1 MRYLDSFERIIT
13 RILLVTMAVV
23 VVLATIEVIWIVIK
37 DVLTPPVF
45 LLEIEELLDLFGL
58 FLLVL
63 IGLELLH
70 SVKIFIEQR
79 EIHVESVLSVALIA
93 VARKI
98 IILDPKDQTEGN
110 LLGIAALVLALVIGY
125 YVVRRSHPLQSAD
138 TSKGSPDHAAFTNDL
153 DY

>member
-1 MRYLDSFERIIT
+1 MHYLDSFERMIT
-13 RILLVTMAVV
+13 RILLVMMAVV
-23 VVLATIEVIWIVIK
+23 VVLATIEVIWVVIK

-45 LLEIEELLDLFGL
+45 LLEIEELLELFGL

-79 EIHVESVLSVALIA
+79 EVHLESVLSVALIA

-98 IILDPKDQTEGN
+98 IILDPKVHRTN
-110 LLGIAALVLALVIGY
+110 
-125 YVVRRSHPLQSAD
+125 VRQ
-138 TSKGSPDHAAFTNDL
+138 N
-153 DY
+153 

>member
-1 MRYLDSFERIIT
+1 MHYLDSFERIIT

-23 VVLATIEVIWIVIK
+23 VVLATIEVIWFVIK
-37 DVLTPPVF
+37 DVFTPPVF

-70 SVKIFIEQR
+70 SVRIYIEHK
-79 EIHVESVLSVALIA
+79 EVHVESVLSVALIA

-98 IILDPKDQTEGN
+98 IILDPKDETAGM
-110 LLGIAALVLALVIGY
+110 LLGIAALVFALVVGY
-125 YVVRRSHPLQSAD
+125 YVVRRSHRTGPGVAGKD
-138 TSKGSPDHAAFTNDL
+138 AV
-153 DY
+153 

>member
-1 MRYLDSFERIIT
+1 MRYLESFEQIIT
-13 RILLVTMAVV
+13 RILLVMMAVV
-23 VVLATIEVIWIVIK
+23 VVLATIEVIWVVIK
-37 DVLTPPVF
+37 DVLSPPVF
-45 LLEIEELLDLFGL
+45 LLEIEELLELFGL

-98 IILDPKDQTEGN
+98 IILDPKDQTEGI

-125 YVVRRSHPLQSAD
+125 YVVRRSHQPL
-138 TSKGSPDHAAFTNDL
+138 
-153 DY
+153 

>member
-1 MRYLDSFERIIT
+1 MHYLDSFERMIT
-13 RILLVTMAVV
+13 RILLVMMAVV
-23 VVLATIEVIWIVIK
+23 VVLATIEVIWVVIK

-79 EIHVESVLSVALIA
+79 EVHVESVLSVALIA

-98 IILDPKDQTEGN
+98 IILDPKDQTEGI

-125 YVVRRSHPLQSAD
+125 YVVRRSHHP
-138 TSKGSPDHAAFTNDL
+138 P
-153 DY
+153 

>member
-13 RILLVTMAVV
+13 RILLVVMAVV
-23 VVLATIEVIWIVIK
+23 VVLATIEVIWVVIK
-37 DVLTPPVF
+37 DVLKPPVF

-70 SVKIFIEQR
+70 SVKIFIENK
-79 EIHVESVLSVALIA
+79 EVHVESVLSVALIA

-98 IILDPKDQTEGN
+98 IILDPKDQTEGI

-125 YVVRRSHPLQSAD
+125 YVVQRSHYVQSGD
-138 TSKGSPDHAAFTNDL
+138 RSKNSSDDAALTNDPN
-153 DY
+153 

>member
-1 MRYLDSFERIIT
+1 MKHLDTFERVIT
-13 RILLVTMAVV
+13 RILLVMMAVV
-23 VVLATIEVIWIVIK
+23 VVLATVEVIWIVIK
-37 DVLTPPVF
+37 DVLSPPAF

-70 SVKIFIEQR
+70 SVKIYIEQR

-98 IILDPKDQTEGN
+98 IILDPKELSEGT
-110 LLGIAALVLALVIGY
+110 LLGIASLVLALVLGY
-125 YVVRRSHPLQSAD
+125 YVIRRSHREER
-138 TSKGSPDHAAFTNDL
+138 GPDKEL
-153 DY
+153 EV

>member
-13 RILLVTMAVV
+13 RILLVMMAVV
-23 VVLATIEVIWIVIK
+23 VVLATIEVIWVVIK

-45 LLEIEELLDLFGL
+45 LLEIEQLLDLFGL

-70 SVKIFIEQR
+70 SVKIFIEHR

-98 IILDPKDQTEGN
+98 IILDPKDQTDGI

-125 YVVRRSHPLQSAD
+125 YVVRRSHPVQSGD
-138 TSKGSPDHAAFTNDL
+138 GSKDSPEDAALTNGPN
-153 DY
+153 

>member
-1 MRYLDSFERIIT
+1 MRHLDSFERIIT
-13 RILLVTMAVV
+13 RILLVMMAAV
-23 VVLATIEVIWIVIK
+23 VVLATIEVIWVVIK
-37 DVLTPPVF
+37 DVVTPPAF

-70 SVKIFIEQR
+70 SVKVYIEQR

-98 IILDPKDQTEGN
+98 IILDPKDQTEGM
-110 LLGIAALVLALVIGY
+110 LLGIAALVLALVVGY
-125 YVVRRSHPLQSAD
+125 YVVRRSHRVESGTRRKIATD
-138 TSKGSPDHAAFTNDL
+138 DAAMSKDPD
-153 DY
+153 

>member
-1 MRYLDSFERIIT
+1 MRYLESFEQIIT
-13 RILLVTMAVV
+13 RILLVMMAVV
-23 VVLATIEVIWIVIK
+23 VVLATIEVIWVVIK

-70 SVKIFIEQR
+70 SVKIFIDHR

-98 IILDPKDQTEGN
+98 IILDPKDQTEGI

-125 YVVRRSHPLQSAD
+125 YVVRRSHSLQSGD
-138 TSKGSPDHAAFTNDL
+138 PSKDSPDDSALTNDPN
-153 DY
+153 

>member
-1 MRYLDSFERIIT
+1 MRYLDSFERVIT
-13 RILLVTMAVV
+13 RILLVMMAVV
-23 VVLATIEVIWIVIK
+23 VVLATIEVIWVVIK

-45 LLEIEELLDLFGL
+45 LLEIKELLDLFGL

-98 IILDPKDQTEGN
+98 IILDPKDQTEGI

-125 YVVRRSHPLQSAD
+125 YVVRRSHPLQSGN
-138 TSKGSPDHAAFTNDL
+138 TSKDSPDDATLTNDPN
-153 DY
+153 

>member
-13 RILLVTMAVV
+13 RILLIMMAVV
-23 VVLATIEVIWIVIK
+23 VVLATVEVIWFVIK
-37 DVLTPPVF
+37 DVFTPPAF

-70 SVKIFIEQR
+70 SVKIYIEQR

-98 IILDPKDQTEGN
+98 IIMDPKELSAGT
-110 LLGIAALVLALVIGY
+110 LLGIASIVLALILGY
-125 YVVRRSHPLQSAD
+125 YAIRRSHREDRGSE
-138 TSKGSPDHAAFTNDL
+138 SKSVA
-153 DY
+153 

>member
-1 MRYLDSFERIIT
+1 MRYLDSFERVIT
-13 RILLVTMAVV
+13 RILLVMMAVV
-23 VVLATIEVIWIVIK
+23 VVLATIEVIWVVIK

-63 IGLELLH
+63 IGLELLY

-98 IILDPKDQTEGN
+98 IILDPKDQTEGI

-125 YVVRRSHPLQSAD
+125 YVVKRSHPLQSGNTNKDSSDD
-138 TSKGSPDHAAFTNDL
+138 T
-153 DY
+153 

>member
-1 MRYLDSFERIIT
+1 MNYLDTFERIIT
-13 RILLVTMAVV
+13 RILLVLMAVV
-23 VVLATIEVIWIVIK
+23 VVLATVEVIWVVIK
-37 DVLTPPVF
+37 DVLSPPPF
-45 LLEIEELLDLFGL
+45 LLDIGELLDLFGL

-70 SVKIFIEQR
+70 SVKIYIEQR

-98 IILDPKDQTEGN
+98 IILDPKDQTEGI

-125 YVVRRSHPLQSAD
+125 YVVRRSHRKEGD
-138 TSKGSPDHAAFTNDL
+138 TDSKRGI
-153 DY
+153 